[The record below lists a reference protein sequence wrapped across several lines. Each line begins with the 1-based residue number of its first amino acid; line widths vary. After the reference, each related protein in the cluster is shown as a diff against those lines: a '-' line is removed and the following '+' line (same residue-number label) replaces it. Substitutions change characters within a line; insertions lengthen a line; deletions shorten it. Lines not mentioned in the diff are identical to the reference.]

1 MTAPPT
7 VTVVGAGV
15 SGLACAARLLD
26 ERPELRVSVLDGA
39 PRAGG
44 LIGTIHKDGCLIEL
58 GPDSILTEKP
68 AALELAKSL
77 GLEAHIISTQ
87 SRNRGAYVVRGGRLH
102 RIPEGFTMMAPSNFL
117 PVLASPILSWRGK
130 ARMIG
135 ETLLPRRG
143 GGGDES
149 VGHFVRR
156 RFGEEVLTR
165 LAQPLMGGIYGTDV
179 DMLSLHSTMPRFSML
194 EAEHRSVTL
203 GLLQKSR
210 GTQVGEVSGV
220 RYGLFVSFDGGVQ
233 TLTDAL
239 ARRLGSRLEL
249 GESVHRIEKSAAGY
263 TLHLEGETRQTDALV
278 LATPARPMAR
288 MLRSMDVAL
297 SESLLDIPYG
307 SSAAV
312 YYCFARKDVPH
323 PLDAFGFVVPKAERR
338 RVLASTWAN
347 VKFAGRAPADTALLR
362 VFFGGDGSEEMLEL
376 DDEGLVRVG
385 RSELTSLLGIRAE
398 PRFAHVSRH
407 PHAMPKYL
415 VGHSG
420 RVTRIER
427 HVKRHPKLELAGN
440 SMYGVGI
447 PDAVRSGQAAAE
459 RLVSA
464 LDKEQHGTDERVAAE
479 GLTH

>member
-7 VTVVGAGV
+7 ITVVGAGV

-26 ERPELRVSVLDGA
+26 ERPELRVSVLEGA

-44 LIGTIHKDGCLIEL
+44 LIGTIHRDDCLVEL

-68 AALELAKSL
+68 AALDLAKSL

-87 SRNRGAYVVRGGRLH
+87 ARNRGAYVVRGGRLH

-117 PVLASPILSWRGK
+117 PVLRSPILSWRGK

-143 GGGDES
+143 GGDES

-156 RFGEEVLTR
+156 RFGQEVLTR

-203 GLLQKSR
+203 GLLQQSR
-210 GTQVGEVSGV
+210 GAQTGKASGV

-249 GESVHRIEKSAAGY
+249 GKGVQRIEKSDTGY

-288 MLRSMDVAL
+288 MLRSLDVAL

-338 RVLASTWAN
+338 RVIASTWAS
-347 VKFAGRAPADTALLR
+347 VKFAGRAPADKALLR
-362 VFFGGDGSEEMLEL
+362 VFFGGDGNEEMLEL
-376 DDEGLVRVG
+376 DDDGLVRVG

-407 PHAMPKYL
+407 PHAMPKYQ

-427 HVKRHPKLELAGN
+427 HLKRHPKLELAGN

-447 PDAVRSGQAAAE
+447 PDSVRSGQAAAE

-464 LDKEQHGTDERVAAE
+464 LSNERRGANERVAGE
-479 GLTH
+479 GFTL